1 MDSLGP
7 IGVAEVLGTS
17 VAVASTVA
25 GFVYWLAR
33 SSAGL
38 ATKEYVEQHVE
49 EELDPIDA
57 RVENALEHASTN
69 EDELEELK
77 RLVEGGPNQ
86 FDKGII
92 DFLEEN
98 IERTN
103 EIQEELGEIRECI
116 STLKRERAED

>member
-1 MDSLGP
+1 MDSFGP
-7 IGVAEVLGTS
+7 TGIAEILGTG

-25 GFVYWLAR
+25 GFVYWLVR
-33 SSAGL
+33 SSTGL
-38 ATKEYVEQHVE
+38 ATKDYVEQHVE
-49 EELDPIDA
+49 EELDPIEA
-57 RVENALEHASTN
+57 RVETALEHACAN

-86 FDKGII
+86 FDQGMI
-92 DFLEEN
+92 DFLDEN

-116 STLKRERAED
+116 STLRRERD

>member
-1 MDSLGP
+1 MDSFGP
-7 IGVAEVLGTS
+7 IGIAEIVGTG
-17 VAVASTVA
+17 VAVASTIA
-25 GFVYWLAR
+25 GFVYWLVR
-33 SSAGL
+33 HSTGL
-38 ATKEYVEQHVE
+38 ATKDYVERHVE

-57 RVENALEHASTN
+57 RVESALEHACAN

-86 FDKGII
+86 FDQGMI

-116 STLKRERAED
+116 STLKRERD